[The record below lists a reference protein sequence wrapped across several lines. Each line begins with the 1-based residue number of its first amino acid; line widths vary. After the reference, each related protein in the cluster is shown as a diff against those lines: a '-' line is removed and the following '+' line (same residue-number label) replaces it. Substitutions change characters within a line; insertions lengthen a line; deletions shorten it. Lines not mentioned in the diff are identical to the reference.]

1 MDALTVKIKGEAKV
15 YTKELKISSGV
26 PGIYVLGLNSIN
38 GKLHWLQESGSNAIW
53 YGKYGWNIG
62 SQDEI
67 GSDFGSIATLYPWDK
82 ASPQLATTWF
92 YHDGSKI
99 SQLEDVLVEPGT
111 FMIKQNKNIKLV
123 VSLILGILIHCF
135 IFSCG
140 VQNFK
145 FQSLT

>member
-1 MDALTVKIKGEAKV
+1 MDALTVKIKGEA
-15 YTKELKISSGV
+15 KELKISSGV

-53 YGKYGWNIG
+53 YGKCGWNIG

-67 GSDFGSIATLYPWDK
+67 GSDFGAIATPERVG
-82 ASPQLATTWF
+82 SPQLATTWF

-111 FMIKQNKNIKLV
+111 LMIKTKQEHQIRGHLY
-123 VSLILGILIHCF
+123 I
-135 IFSCG
+135 
-140 VQNFK
+140 
-145 FQSLT
+145 T